1 MRGGLILNSFYYS
14 THPYPQYTHHAAHRS
29 TDPRQVRQE
38 AAGNPGR
45 PHRIQDHLNRHAHN
59 PADLMDEPAPF
70 VDNLDMDTVKMYVIA
85 PGDKR
90 QSVDYV
96 DCYAR
101 VVLINRDWYVDEKVN
116 VIYEWISV

>member
-1 MRGGLILNSFYYS
+1 MPPIGVLTRGKYGRQLLE
-14 THPYPQYTHHAAHRS
+14 TLAAHTEPKITS
-29 TDPRQVRQE
+29 TDMLTTLPTSWTS
-38 AAGNPGR
+38 P
-45 PHRIQDHLNRHAHN
+45 
-59 PADLMDEPAPF
+59 PF

-101 VVLINRDWYVDEKVN
+101 VVLINRDWYVDEKVK
-116 VIYEWISV
+116 VIYEWITV